1 MLRTPAS
8 VNRQRLDLTL
18 PLHLRLML
26 PALCLAS
33 GFALGYIQLS
43 GLAAGA
49 ALGALL
55 LYGDKYLPSAL
66 WASLSL
72 LACIAFAAHLV
83 PGFSA
88 TPLWPPRQL
97 SVDAAPY
104 ALRLSWDK
112 LLVGVT
118 LLAWWMGQKTPN
130 TPLSTGVGLTAALTL
145 LGVPLLA
152 WTLGLVGWQPK
163 WPAQLWLW
171 LAVNLGVAVLAEEL
185 LFRGLLQS
193 RLVSW
198 LGAWA
203 GIGLTTLLFAAVH
216 VPFSPLFAL
225 VAGIAG
231 LGYGLIFH
239 FSGRISLAIA
249 LHGAVNLLH
258 LLLLSYPLR
267 VA

>member
-1 MLRTPAS
+1 M
-8 VNRQRLDLTL
+8 
-18 PLHLRLML
+18 PLHLRLLL
-26 PALCLAS
+26 PALCLAT
-33 GFALGYIQLS
+33 GFALGYIQLA
-43 GLAAGA
+43 GLAAGV
-49 ALGALL
+49 ALAGLL
-55 LYGDKYLPSAL
+55 LGLERYITRAL
-66 WASLSL
+66 WVVLSL

-97 SVDAAPY
+97 SADAAPY

-112 LLVGVT
+112 LLVGAT
-118 LLAWWMGQKTPN
+118 LLAWWLGQKTPSK
-130 TPLSTGVGLTAALTL
+130 PLSTAAWLTATLTL

-152 WTLGLVGWQPK
+152 LALGLVGWQPK

-185 LFRGLLQS
+185 LFRGLLQT
-193 RLVSW
+193 RLVNW
-198 LGAWA
+198 LGAWK

-216 VPFSPLFAL
+216 MPFSPLFAV
-225 VAGIAG
+225 VAGLAG

-249 LHGAVNLLH
+249 LHLAVNVLH

-267 VA
+267 VG

>member
-1 MLRTPAS
+1 M
-8 VNRQRLDLTL
+8 
-18 PLHLRLML
+18 PLHLRLLL
-26 PALCLAS
+26 PALCLAT
-33 GFALGYIQLS
+33 GFALGFIQLP

-49 ALGALL
+49 ALCALL
-55 LYGDKYLPSAL
+55 LYADSYLPNAL
-66 WASLSL
+66 WTLLSL
-72 LACIAFAAHLV
+72 LACIALAAHAV
-83 PGFSA
+83 PGFNA
-88 TPLWPPRQL
+88 TPLWPARQL
-97 SVDAAPY
+97 SVDAPPY

-118 LLAWWMGQKTPN
+118 LLAWWLGQHPPRKALPAH
-130 TPLSTGVGLTAALTL
+130 VWLTVTLTL

-152 WTLGLVGWQPK
+152 VVLGVVGWQPK
-163 WPAQLWLW
+163 WPEQLWLW

-185 LFRGLLQS
+185 LFRGLLQT
-193 RLVSW
+193 RLVGW
-198 LGAWA
+198 LGAWP

-216 VPFSPLFAL
+216 VPFSPSFAV
-225 VAGIAG
+225 VAGFAG

-267 VA
+267 EA

>member
-1 MLRTPAS
+1 M
-8 VNRQRLDLTL
+8 

-26 PALCLAS
+26 PALCLAT
-33 GFALGYIQLS
+33 GFALGYIQLP

-49 ALGALL
+49 TLCALL
-55 LYGDKYLPSAL
+55 LYADKHLPNPL
-66 WASLSL
+66 WTTLSL

-97 SVDAAPY
+97 SANAAPY

-118 LLAWWMGQKTPN
+118 LLAWWLGQKTPN
-130 TPLSTGVGLTAALTL
+130 KPLSTGVWLTAALTL

-152 WTLGLVGWQPK
+152 LALGLVGWQPK

-171 LAVNLGVAVLAEEL
+171 LAINLGVAVLAEEL
-185 LFRGLLQS
+185 LFRGLLQG
-193 RLVSW
+193 RLVNW
-198 LGAWA
+198 LGTRA
-203 GIGLTTLLFAAVH
+203 GIGLTALLFAAVH
-216 VPFSPLFAL
+216 LPFSPLFAV

-267 VA
+267 VG